1 MFRRLHLQMTIFCT
15 AVTGLILVALSAVCL
30 YISYDGLKKNSYTSF
45 LNDLYTIF
53 THTETQSSV
62 SHQWI
67 SQMEKNGQYKICLID
82 NGMPLY
88 FDALVHDDDT
98 QALFSQAVSTAK
110 TRYALDIN
118 EPPASTLGTK
128 HVEFEMTD
136 PRGETYYA
144 SVGALAKSSGALG
157 TIVLYTPVRQKQQLF
172 QQGLLFGAVDLAAL
186 LLLAVFSFL
195 FTRHLIHP
203 LEKSRQQQAAFI
215 AAASHELRTPLTVIR
230 SCISAVRSSVRT
242 SEEDLQ
248 DTASPNADI
257 SQTDCTW
264 EQTDML
270 PEEAVTAAL
279 PQNALTLQADN
290 AQKHADTLPEEA
302 ATALHFLDC
311 AVSESLRMSHLID
324 DLLQLASADSHQ
336 WTLCL
341 SDLESDTLLLEL
353 YEKYLPLTKEKQ
365 LQFSLSLPE
374 QILPCLHGDGERLT
388 QALSILLD
396 NACSYTPAG
405 GRISLGLT
413 FDTHAFLIHVT
424 DNGPGIPDAQ
434 KKHVFE
440 RFYRA
445 EAARSERNHFGLGLS
460 IAHEIIALHH
470 GSIRAADAPGG
481 GADFIVR
488 LPV

>member
-82 NGMPLY
+82 NGIPLY
-88 FDALVHDDDT
+88 FDALAHDDDT
-98 QALFSQAVSTAK
+98 QALFSQAVFTAK
-110 TRYALDIN
+110 TRYALDIA
-118 EPPASTLGTK
+118 EPPAGTLGTK
-128 HVEFEMTD
+128 HVEFEMAD
-136 PRGETYYA
+136 ANGETFYA
-144 SVGALAKSSGALG
+144 SVGVLAKSSGALG
-157 TIVLYTPVRQKQQLF
+157 TVVLYSPAIQKQQIF
-172 QQGLLFGAVDLAAL
+172 RQGLLFGAVDLAAL

-195 FTRHLIHP
+195 FTRQLIRP
-203 LEKSRQQQAAFI
+203 LEKSQQQQAAFI

-230 SCISAVRSSVRT
+230 SCLSAVRPSLRT
-242 SEEDLQ
+242 TEEVLQ
-248 DTASPNADI
+248 DADLPNTGTP
-257 SQTDCTW
+257 QTDC
-264 EQTDML
+264 
-270 PEEAVTAAL
+270 
-279 PQNALTLQADN
+279 

-302 ATALHFLDC
+302 ATAAFPPNTHTPQADCAQKHVDTLPEEATTAVHFLDC
-311 AVSESLRMSHLID
+311 AASESLRMSHLID
-324 DLLQLASADSHQ
+324 DLLQLAGADSHQ

-341 SDLESDTLLLEL
+341 SDLEPDTLLLEL

-365 LQFSLSLPE
+365 LQLSLSLPE

-405 GRISLGLT
+405 GRISLCLT
-413 FDTHAFLIHVT
+413 FEAPAFLIHVT
-424 DNGPGIPDAQ
+424 DNGPGIPDVQ
-434 KKHVFE
+434 KKRIFE

-445 EAARSERNHFGLGLS
+445 ETARSERSHFGLGLS

-470 GSIRAADAPGG
+470 GSIRVADAPGG